1 MTQRIELSEGLQRQT
16 LNALIQP
23 FRNGAGQICL
33 MTGEVPTSAGRIT
46 YNDNN
51 SLVSWSGNK
60 ISAVFPAPVVFG
72 AGWSIPIIGLSTT
85 ASTAIRSGTATWF
98 FGHHGSSEGGGGT
111 TTIHECCFIGTVGL
125 TGSGADLELDNVEIV
140 QGKTYGID
148 SLRFTLP
155 TSFSY

>member
-33 MTGEVPTSAGRIT
+33 MTGEVPTSLGQAPNPNPIGPT
-46 YNDNN
+46 APTTDT
-51 SLVSWSGNK
+51 LVIWEGDK
-60 ISAVFPAPVVFG
+60 IFAVFPGPVVFG
-72 AGWSIPIIGLSTT
+72 AGWSIPIIGLSTK
-85 ASTAIRSGTATWF
+85 AGTAIRNGTVTWF
-98 FGHHGSSEGGGGT
+98 YGNSEQNDN
-111 TTIHECCFIGTVGL
+111 IEFIGTVGL